1 MSLNACKATSEE
13 KASLLTWHHGH
24 PLQSSVMEVG
34 RERSMTFSDDQLARE
49 QMESLS
55 QRNLLWIEPERGS
68 DSEEGPRT

>member
-13 KASLLTWHHGH
+13 EASLLTWHHGH
-24 PLQSSVMEVG
+24 PFEASVMEVG

-49 QMESLS
+49 LS

>member
-13 KASLLTWHHGH
+13 KASLLTWHDGH
-24 PLQSSVMEVG
+24 PLRPTVMGVK
-34 RERSMTFSDDQLARE
+34 RERSMTFSDDQLARV
-49 QMESLS
+49 QLESLS

>member
-1 MSLNACKATSEE
+1 
-13 KASLLTWHHGH
+13 
-24 PLQSSVMEVG
+24 MEVG

-49 QMESLS
+49 QLESLS

>member
-1 MSLNACKATSEE
+1 MSLNACKTTSEE
-13 KASLLTWHHGH
+13 KASLLTWHDGH

>member
-13 KASLLTWHHGH
+13 KVSLLTWHDGH

-34 RERSMTFSDDQLARE
+34 RERSMTSSDDQLARE